1 MKKNL
6 LNHYVDNQLNS
17 IEQNLILINKDN
29 KPEYLHQLRVSIK
42 RIKAIF
48 SFAEDV
54 FKEKF
59 SIAELKPLFNKA
71 GKIREL
77 QIHIHLLGLFP
88 NPPRKIIKELKQ
100 KEDSLSQ
107 QFIKNCNRNI
117 KLINNFREHSDLPD
131 KLPNQKV
138 IIKYFNVEKKSATKK
153 LKEFERDELHKYRIK
168 IKKLMYVYNFLPKKT
183 QKEIEFNKV
192 KIKRQQEQ
200 LGDWHDNYATINY
213 LSRIKLPLITLK
225 HVLKLKEKEEKQFN
239 TIFTKLIK
247 EQFNDKH
254 TITDSIKK
262 SL

>member
-6 LNHYVDNQLNS
+6 LNYYVGNQLNS
-17 IEQNLILINKDN
+17 IEKNLIQYNKGK
-29 KPEYLHQLRVSIK
+29 KPECLHQLRVRIK

-54 FKEKF
+54 FKEKH

-77 QIHIHLLGLFP
+77 QIHIHLLELFP
-88 NPPRKIIKELKQ
+88 NPPKKIIKELKK
-100 KEDSLSQ
+100 KEDILSQ
-107 QFIKNCNRNI
+107 QFIKNCTRNI
-117 KLINNFREHSDLPD
+117 KLINNFRKRSSLPD

-153 LKEFERDELHKYRIK
+153 LKEFERDELHKYRTK

-192 KIKRQQEQ
+192 KVKLQQER
-200 LGDWHDNYATINY
+200 LGDWHDNYATITY
-213 LSRIKLPLITLK
+213 LSRIKLPLTTSK
-225 HVLKLKEKEEKQFN
+225 HVLKLKENEEKQFN
-239 TIFTKLIK
+239 TIFTKLNK
-247 EQFNDKH
+247 EQFNNKH